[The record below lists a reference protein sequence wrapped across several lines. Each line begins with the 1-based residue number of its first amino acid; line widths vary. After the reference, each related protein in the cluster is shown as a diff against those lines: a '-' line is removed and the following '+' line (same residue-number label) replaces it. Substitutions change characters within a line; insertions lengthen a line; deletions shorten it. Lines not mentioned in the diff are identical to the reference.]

1 MSARQQ
7 GGRLRAI
14 AVRKI
19 KEVNIKMAMASSV
32 EAANNVSSG
41 RLKNFL
47 ATLDD
52 IKRIKISYKINK
64 DFDIIYDA
72 AISFD
77 LRIKDQIPYAEYVDE
92 ELGEQPDGLYASVP
106 EIEKWIRVK
115 IKNGRWKNA
124 NGANYVVNNN
134 YSSRLD
140 PGVVSKGS
148 RGGKSKTY
156 TYPLVGHPKSKKYRT
171 WLAIVLAKSI
181 NQNGELQNR
190 SNYMRTGF
198 LLVEA
203 ALYSAIEEFYEYWE
217 QDSFDKIGSVIF
229 SELEN
234 IVSYY

>member
-19 KEVNIKMAMASSV
+19 KEANIKLAMASSV
-32 EAANNVSSG
+32 EAANNVASG
-41 RLKNFL
+41 RLRNFL
-47 ATLDD
+47 GNLNE
-52 IKRIKISYKINK
+52 IKRLKISYRIDKE
-64 DFDIIYDA
+64 FDIIYDA

-77 LRIKDQIPYAEYVDE
+77 LRIKNQIPYAEYVDE

-115 IKNGRWKNA
+115 IKNGRWRNP
-124 NGANYVVNNN
+124 NGANYVVSNN
-134 YSSRLD
+134 YSSRQD

-171 WLAIVLAKSI
+171 WLAILLARSI
-181 NQNGELQNR
+181 NENGELQNR

-203 ALYSAIEEFYEYWE
+203 AIYSAIEEFYAYWE
-217 QDSFDKIGSVIF
+217 QDSFDKIESKIF